1 MNMDASF
8 DQERRMS
15 AIERFF
21 RNHFAGLLARFRQA
35 YWRASFANHPS
46 KLGVCGKIIVR
57 HPHRVSVGEGVE
69 LSEGVYINARNRVII
84 GSHAR
89 LSAYVHINTGAL
101 PIDVFPDE
109 RKNRHT
115 SAPVRIG
122 EHVWLA
128 TGVTVNPGVTIHEG
142 VVVGACSLVTHD
154 LPAYT
159 FCVGIPAKPIRE
171 LPKPLAFGKKNHEI
185 DGT

>member
-1 MNMDASF
+1 MNKDVLF
-8 DQERRMS
+8 GEERRMS

-21 RNHFAGLLARFRQA
+21 RNHLAGFLARFRQI
-35 YWRASFANHPS
+35 YWRASFANNPVG
-46 KLGVCGKIIVR
+46 LGVCGKIIVR

-69 LSEGVYINARNRVII
+69 LSEGVYINARNRVVI
-84 GSHAR
+84 GAHTR
-89 LSAYVHINTGAL
+89 LSAYVRINTGGL
-101 PIDVFPDE
+101 PIDVVPDE
-109 RKNRHT
+109 RNRHT

-128 TGVTVNPGVTIHEG
+128 TGVTVNPGVTIHDG
-142 VVVGACSLVTHD
+142 VVVGACSLVTRD

-171 LPKPLAFGKKNHEI
+171 LPKPEKKKS
-185 DGT
+185 